1 MDVRIPDSDS
11 GAGSLLRRS
20 LLSLTLGALA
30 FSCVLVLRP
39 FLAPILWAAIL
50 AYLTWPLYRRF
61 RSPFRQFP
69 TAAASLMTLLVVTVA
84 IVPLFWL
91 LMLIQQEVVDA
102 YRSFTA
108 YLSQGPYLLPAV
120 MRDIPWL
127 GSWLRDE
134 LSRFSAEPEAL
145 GREISAGLQRWS
157 GALAALLGDVGR
169 NVGKVFVA
177 VVTLF
182 FFYRDGDLLVSQ
194 IQRVAKRFF
203 GDRLDRYVHGAGV
216 MTRAVVQGLL
226 ITALAQGL
234 IAGIGYR
241 IVGLEAPAVLG
252 VLTGLL
258 ATAPLVGTAL
268 IWAPLGVGLV
278 ITGQTWK
285 GLFLLAWGILLVH
298 PTDNL
303 LRPLFISTVTRVPFL
318 LVMFGALGGLAAF
331 GLVGAIIGPILLG
344 VASSVWREWTTEEE

>member
-1 MDVRIPDSDS
+1 MDVRIPDSD
-11 GAGSLLRRS
+11 AGSLVRRS
-20 LLSLTLGALA
+20 LLLLTLGALA
-30 FSCVLVLRP
+30 FLCVLVLRP

-50 AYLTWPLYRRF
+50 AYLTWPLYRTF
-61 RSPFRQFP
+61 RKPFRKF
-69 TAAASLMTLLVVTVA
+69 TSAAASLMTLLVVTIA

-108 YLSQGPYLLPAV
+108 YFSQGPLLPAV
-120 MRDIPWL
+120 IRDVPWL
-127 GSWLRDE
+127 GGWLQDE
-134 LSRFSAEPEAL
+134 LSRFSADPEAL

-157 GALAALLGDVGR
+157 GELAALLGGVGR
-169 NVGKVFVA
+169 NVGKLLIA

-182 FFYRDGDLLVSQ
+182 FFYRDGDLLSSQ
-194 IQRVAKRFF
+194 TQRVAKRLF
-203 GDRLDRYVHGAGV
+203 GDRLDRYVRGAGV

-226 ITALAQGL
+226 VTALAQGL

-258 ATAPLVGTAL
+258 STVPLVGTAL

-278 ITGQTWK
+278 VTGQTWQ

-298 PTDNL
+298 PIDNL
-303 LRPLFISTVTRVPFL
+303 LRPLFVSAVTRVPFL
-318 LVMFGALGGLAAF
+318 LVMIGALGGLAAF
-331 GLVGAIIGPILLG
+331 GLVGAVIGPILLG
-344 VASSVWREWTTEEE
+344 VASSIWREWATEEG